1 MQVDLYVF
9 AGSHPCEAVMAA
21 ARHKSIEY
29 RHIELLPVWHRFYM
43 LARFREGTVPGMI
56 ADGRKVVGTRKIMR
70 AFDEMRPEPS
80 LLPADPA
87 MRAEVEQAED
97 WGERVLQDIG
107 RRLIWSHF
115 KRDTPVLKTWAATA
129 PDPRVRRLKTAF
141 AVPMAKIAA
150 TANRANDANVRADL
164 AALPALLNRV
174 DELIEQGVIGG
185 AAPNAADFQI
195 LSSIGLW
202 TMMHDLRPAIVDRPC
217 GKAAAKLFPM
227 YRDSVPGGILPA
239 EWLAPL
245 RAPRTGDAAL

>member
-1 MQVDLYVF
+1 
-9 AGSHPCEAVMAA
+9 MAA
-21 ARHKSIEY
+21 ARLKSIEY
-29 RHIELLPVWHRFYM
+29 RHIELMPVWHRFYM

-56 ADGRKVVGTRKIMR
+56 ADGRKIVGTREIMR
-70 AFDEMRPEPS
+70 AFDEMRPEPP

-87 MRAEVEQAED
+87 MRAEVEKAED

-129 PDPRVRRLKTAF
+129 PNPRVRRIKTMF
-141 AVPMAKIAA
+141 AVPMAKVAA
-150 TANRANDANVRADL
+150 AANRASDANVRADL
-164 AALPALLNRV
+164 AALPDLLDHV

-185 AAPNAADFQI
+185 ATPNAADFQI

-202 TMMHDLRPAIVDRPC
+202 TMMRDLHPAIVDRPC
-217 GKAAAKLFPM
+217 GDAAARLFPM
-227 YRDSVPGGILPA
+227 YQSSVPGGILPD

-245 RAPRTGDAAL
+245 RLSCAGVSAS